1 MKGREGFKITI
12 IGAGKLAT
20 HLAKALHRANHKIEC
35 IFSRTRHSAASL
47 ANIIESAYTTDI
59 SKLPLGSDLYIIAV
73 PDDVIG
79 SLIPEIP
86 APLSG
91 IVHTAGSMDKE
102 ILRDLSDNHGI
113 LYPLQSFSPDK
124 EIEFKTIPIYLEA
137 SNHYFLD
144 QLKIFASSI
153 SGHIRMVSETQRK
166 ILHLSA
172 VISCNFTNHL
182 FTMSKSL
189 LEENKMDFNDLKH
202 LISETVNKSLEL
214 GPENTQTGPAIRN
227 DSNTIQQ
234 HIGMLKKYEKRQKHI
249 NSSAIY
255 ELLSNE
261 IIHYYKKST
270 KK

>member
-1 MKGREGFKITI
+1 M
-12 IGAGKLAT
+12 AT

-35 IFSRTRHSAASL
+35 IFSRTKQSAASL
-47 ANIIESAYTTDI
+47 ADTIESAYTTDI
-59 SKLPLGSDLYIIAV
+59 SELPLVSDLYIIAV

-79 SLIPEIP
+79 SLIPKIP
-86 APLSG
+86 TPLPG

-102 ILRDLSDNHGI
+102 ILRDVSDNHGI
-113 LYPLQSFSPDK
+113 LYPLQSFSEDRK
-124 EIEFKTIPIYLEA
+124 IDFQTIPVYIEA
-137 SNHYFLD
+137 SNQDFLD
-144 QLKIFASSI
+144 QIKSLASSI

-202 LISETVNKSLEL
+202 LISETVNKSLEI
-214 GPENTQTGPAIRN
+214 GPENTQTGPAVRN
-227 DSNTIQQ
+227 DMNTIQQ
-234 HIGMLKKYEKRQKHI
+234 HIGMLKKYEKIEKYS
-249 NSSAIY
+249 NFSAIY
-255 ELLSNE
+255 KLLSND
-261 IIHYYKKST
+261 IIHYYKQST